1 MKGRVLFLFL
11 GMVCF
16 FPIQAF
22 AISTSLAD
30 LYYASYGV
38 ASHYDQYNEWLG
50 PTGNTYDGVTWT
62 PLTPGALATINLA
75 AHVGEFYG
83 TGDYEYLSLWIDWD
97 QNRVFDAGEE
107 VLDLNDYWFDYGNTA
122 ITHTFTVPWN
132 AVQGTTWMRTR
143 LTFDGDLYPTDA
155 QMGGMAYT
163 GEVEDYR
170 MNVIPEPG
178 TLVLLGFGLLSLAGY
193 QKARFGKKRG

>member
-1 MKGRVLFLFL
+1 
-11 GMVCF
+11 
-16 FPIQAF
+16 
-22 AISTSLAD
+22 
-30 LYYASYGV
+30 
-38 ASHYDQYNEWLG
+38 
-50 PTGNTYDGVTWT
+50 
-62 PLTPGALATINLA
+62 
-75 AHVGEFYG
+75 
-83 TGDYEYLSLWIDWD
+83 
-97 QNRVFDAGEE
+97 
-107 VLDLNDYWFDYGNTA
+107 
-122 ITHTFTVPWN
+122 
-132 AVQGTTWMRTR
+132 MRTR